1 MMGLDP
7 YVLAH
12 TTSLLLMVATSIY
25 HLITLLRLRSSG
37 TSWLKGAGPTIAWL
51 LLFALWAVTEY
62 FLLSYYEKIGFPFTI
77 LPPRLILDV
86 NSWFY
91 AFITLLISFAFV
103 ITISFYLLELKILY
117 ILPAVGVSF
126 SFYIVYLTYRLYGIT
141 LFTYLEINEVLSGMI
156 ALLIGL
162 AQLFGLISVILFLYI
177 YMRTKS
183 MRALSFAIASFIMG
197 LLLLGVD
204 YVLSILPLALT
215 RQMLPFRDGFLR
227 ILVDWPLNITYVIA
241 ALLMFLGQ
249 TRVLDA
255 IFGPSAKKE
264 VPWIERMMEKS

>member
-1 MMGLDP
+1 MGLDP

-12 TTSLLLMVATSIY
+12 TTSLLLMAATSIY

-37 TSWLKGAGPTIAWL
+37 TPWLRGAGPTIAWL

-62 FLLSYYEKIGFPFTI
+62 FLLSYYEKMGFPFTI
-77 LPPRLILDV
+77 FPPRLILDV
-86 NSWFY
+86 SLWFY

-103 ITISFYLLELKILY
+103 ITMSFYLLELKILY
-117 ILPAVGVSF
+117 ILPAVGVS
-126 SFYIVYLTYRLYGIT
+126 SSLYIVYLTYRLYGIT
-141 LFTYLEINEVLSGMI
+141 LFTYLEINETLSSMI

-162 AQLFGLISVILFLYI
+162 SQLFGLISVILFLYI

-197 LLLLGVD
+197 LLLLGID

-215 RQMLPFRDGFLR
+215 RQMLPWRDEFLR
-227 ILVDWPLNITYVIA
+227 MLVDWPPNVIYIVA

-249 TRVLDA
+249 IRVLDA
-255 IFGPSAKKE
+255 IFRPSAKKE
-264 VPWIERMMEKS
+264 APWIERMMEKS